1 MPWIKNFNGFLDF
14 LSLVIVH
21 APDGFPKEDYLRD
34 EEQLTLDS
42 AFKELRDGMKFVE
55 SKVSSRPALDVLHS
69 QIDQALTLYRQGED
83 VKGAHLLQDFEQ
95 RLLREAGVQSRR

>member
-1 MPWIKNFNGFLDF
+1 MPWIKNYNGFLDF

-34 EEQLTLDS
+34 DEQLTLES
-42 AFKELRDGMKFVE
+42 AFKELRDGMVFVE
-55 SKVSSRPALDVLHS
+55 PRVADSAALDTLRG
-69 QIDQALTLYRQGED
+69 QLDQALALYRQGED

-95 RLLREAGVQSRR
+95 LLLREAGPQGRR

>member
-55 SKVSSRPALDVLHS
+55 SKVASRPALDVLHS